1 MTEANRFLFLGGPM
15 LTSISIGYRLPASA
29 SANGCAALK

>member
-1 MTEANRFLFLGGPM
+1 MTEANRFLLLGGPM
-15 LTSISIGYRLPASA
+15 LTRISIGYRLPASA